1 MNEKIRCTGLNPDLV
16 NNKIN
21 IRMSW
26 QRLGRNTYTMG
37 GKGKTLYQVNQE
49 YECMSSVL
57 KTELGI
63 LYPFQ
68 WYGCLDLIDRI
79 KKTNYYRQ
87 GVKLGLNGY
96 LKEMA
101 LKRSMML
108 NPPMGTPRLFHVVE
122 FPKAVQMRLRE
133 DLTDEE
139 FYDFWEGQGLVA
151 HSKNKQLIDSLIW
164 KFRKFYDQR
173 GVRCAEVLSLLTAG
187 EALIRICAVQ
197 YHERLRTFR
206 EMFGYNKEDAHRCF
220 EMFDLTRA
228 SHVWHTAV
236 KPLCHNVENIVLDA
250 LNERNVVLGLQQLME
265 EMTLTKKVFEI
276 TRQNVVDN
284 PEVFR
289 TKKTWL
295 AQIDEVDKMI
305 ADVDVVGDEFR
316 EKLKEGKPV
325 KKIVEE
331 LSNGKN

>member
-1 MNEKIRCTGLNPDLV
+1 MNDKIRFTGLIPDLES
-16 NNKIN
+16 NQMK
-21 IRMSW
+21 IRMSC
-26 QRLGRNTYTMG
+26 QRLGRNSYTMG
-37 GKGKTLYQVNQE
+37 GKGKSHLQILQE
-49 YECMSSVL
+49 YECMSGVL

-101 LKRSMML
+101 MKRTMML
-108 NPPMGTPRLFHVVE
+108 NPPSGTVRIFHVAD
-122 FPKAVQMRLRE
+122 FPKGVQMLYRE
-133 DLTDEE
+133 DITDED

-164 KFRKFYDQR
+164 KFRKYYEKR

-187 EALIRICAVQ
+187 ETLIRMCVVQ

-206 EMFGYNKEDAHRCF
+206 EMFGYNKENVHSCF
-220 EMFDLTRA
+220 EMLDLTRA
-228 SHVWHTAV
+228 AHVWHTAV
-236 KPLCHNVENIVLDA
+236 KPLCHNVENIILEA
-250 LNERNVVLGLQQLME
+250 LNEHNVVLGLHQLME

-276 TRQNVVDN
+276 TRENVVGN

-289 TKKTWL
+289 SKKVWL
-295 AQIDEVDKMI
+295 EQIAEIDRMI
-305 ADVDVVGDEFR
+305 ADVDVVGDKFR

-331 LSNGKN
+331 LSNG